1 MGALDAYT
9 HCTLGIVQPFEAE
22 FLSHKGLQLFRP
34 VCSMLQCNTRACSP
48 TRGVYYLDI
57 VEDILCRNLE
67 HHANEGAQGFL
78 TFFCQ
83 KTGHLLTCPATKNK
97 EHNEDA
103 YKKIQVAWELKF
115 SPQNIVRTVTKKLT
129 MLKKIEVPRILF
141 HAHTKVSY
149 MRVFLANLP
158 SSLLE

>member
-1 MGALDAYT
+1 MGALDVYT

-22 FLSHKGLQLFRP
+22 SLSHKGLQLLRP
-34 VCSMLQCNTRACSP
+34 ICSMLQCNTRACSP
-48 TRGVYYLDI
+48 TRGIYYLDI

-83 KTGHLLTCPATKNK
+83 KTGHLLSCPATKNK

-103 YKKIQVAWELKF
+103 YKKI
-115 SPQNIVRTVTKKLT
+115 
-129 MLKKIEVPRILF
+129 
-141 HAHTKVSY
+141 
-149 MRVFLANLP
+149 
-158 SSLLE
+158 